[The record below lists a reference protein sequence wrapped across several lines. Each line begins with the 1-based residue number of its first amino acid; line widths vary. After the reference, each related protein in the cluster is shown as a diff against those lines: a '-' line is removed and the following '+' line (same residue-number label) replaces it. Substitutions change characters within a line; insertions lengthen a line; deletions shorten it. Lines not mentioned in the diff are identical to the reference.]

1 MKNSKIVDKPIRSG
15 PDQVL
20 SLHYFPFKLAFVL
33 SSPGTYVPRH
43 LQCQYEITK
52 QKVSCCKTYEKV
64 QCFSA
69 RFSEHKLEVAQ

>member
-15 PDQVL
+15 PDQIL
-20 SLHYFPFKLAFVL
+20 SLHLFPFKFPFVL
-33 SSPGTYVPRH
+33 SGPSTCVPRH
-43 LQCQYEITK
+43 LRFEYEITK

-64 QCFSA
+64 HCFSA